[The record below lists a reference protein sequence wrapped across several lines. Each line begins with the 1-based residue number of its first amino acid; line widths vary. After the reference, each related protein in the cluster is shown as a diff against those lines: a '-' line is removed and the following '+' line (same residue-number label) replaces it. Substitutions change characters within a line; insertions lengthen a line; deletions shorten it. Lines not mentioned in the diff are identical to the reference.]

1 MSRILKVSQG
11 DYRLQVQTGGNI
23 VLDTGEAAG
32 TVTITG
38 NLDVLGT
45 QTIIESVNSYINDNI
60 IQLNY
65 NPNDPY
71 SGDGIN
77 SALGYQAGIE
87 IGRGSRDWALL
98 VFSEQVSH
106 YDTIVSDDVVGT
118 FQLKTRNNATNA
130 TALSG
135 IQLRT
140 IATDG
145 TADLAFDLGNGT
157 PVMKVVN
164 TTNYEA
170 RVLDPDH
177 IPNKKYVND
186 YVSATGGVA
195 NVTLIH
201 YPLTGTYSSSAE
213 CTNTTINF
221 IVGLQLKAQISSNGV
236 AVDQLALAGDTIS
249 NSGLNNLILTATNN
263 NVEVDAIINL
273 NNQGSNPTAVS
284 GTTKL
289 YTKSSEGAGR
299 TGIYFTN
306 DTDYG
311 TNSYNNDELVSKN
324 RAVLLSIL
332 L

>member
-23 VLDTGEAAG
+23 ILDTGSAAG

-45 QTIIESVNSYINDNI
+45 QTIVESTNSYINDNI

-65 NPNDPY
+65 NPNNPY
-71 SGDGIN
+71 AGDGIS

-87 IGRGSRDWALL
+87 IGRGSRDWAEF
-98 VFSEQVSH
+98 VFSEQVTH
-106 YDTIVSDDVVGT
+106 YDTLLSSNVTGT
-118 FQLKTRNNATNA
+118 FQVKTRNNATNS

-145 TADLAFDLGNGT
+145 TADLAFDLGNSV
-157 PVMKVVN
+157 PVLKIVN
-164 TTNYEA
+164 STNYEA
-170 RVLDPDH
+170 RVTDPNH
-177 IPNKKYVND
+177 IPNKKFVND
-186 YVSATGGVA
+186 YVSATNGVA

-201 YPLTGTYSSSAE
+201 YPLTGTYSSSVE

-221 IVGLQLKAQISSNGV
+221 AVGLQLRAQISTAGV
-236 AVDQLALAGDTIS
+236 AIDSLFLSGDTLS
-249 NSGLNNLILTATNN
+249 NSGLNNLVLTATNN
-263 NVEVDAIINL
+263 NVEVNAVLNL
-273 NNQGSNPTAVS
+273 DNQGADPSAVS
-284 GTTKL
+284 GKTKL
-289 YTKSSEGAGR
+289 YTKSSEGPGR
-299 TGIYFTN
+299 TGIYFV
-306 DTDYG
+306 
-311 TNSYNNDELVSKN
+311 NNTPNADELVSKN

>member
-23 VLDTGEAAG
+23 ILDTGSAAG

-45 QTIIESVNSYINDNI
+45 QTIVESTNSYINDNI

-65 NPNDPY
+65 NPNNPY
-71 SGDGIN
+71 NGDGIS

-87 IGRGSRDWALL
+87 IGRGSRDWAEF
-98 VFSEQVSH
+98 VFSEQVTH
-106 YDTIVSDDVVGT
+106 YDTLLSSNVTGT
-118 FQLKTRNNATNA
+118 FQVKTRNNATNS

-145 TADLAFDLGNGT
+145 TADLAFDLGNGV
-157 PVMKVVN
+157 PVMKIVN

-170 RVLDPDH
+170 RVTDPNH
-177 IPNKKYVND
+177 IPNKKFIND
-186 YVSATGGVA
+186 YVSATNGVA
-195 NVTLIH
+195 DVTLIH
-201 YPLTGTYSSSAE
+201 YPLTGTYSSSVE

-221 IVGLQLKAQISSNGV
+221 AVGLQLRAQISTAGV
-236 AVDQLALAGDTIS
+236 AIDRLTFAGDTVS
-249 NSGLNNLILTATNN
+249 NSGANNLVISATNN
-263 NVEVDAIINL
+263 NVEINSVLNL
-273 NNQGSNPTAVS
+273 NNQGSDPSAIA
-284 GTTKL
+284 GKTKL
-289 YTKSSEGAGR
+289 YTKSSEGPGR
-299 TGIYFTN
+299 TGIYFV
-306 DTDYG
+306 
-311 TNSYNNDELVSKN
+311 NNTPNADELVSKN

>member
-23 VLDTGEAAG
+23 ILDTGSAAG

-45 QTIIESVNSYINDNI
+45 QTIVESTNSYINDNI

-65 NPNDPY
+65 NPNNPY
-71 SGDGIN
+71 NGDGI
-77 SALGYQAGIE
+77 SSTLGYQAGIE
-87 IGRGSRDWALL
+87 IGRGSRDWALF
-98 VFSEQVSH
+98 VFSEQVTH
-106 YDTIVSDDVVGT
+106 YDTLLSSNVTGT
-118 FQLKTRNNATNA
+118 FQVKTRNNSTNA

-145 TADLAFDLGNGT
+145 TADLAFDLGNGV
-157 PVMKVVN
+157 PVMKIVN

-170 RVLDPDH
+170 RVTDPNH
-177 IPNKKYVND
+177 IPNKKFIND
-186 YVSATGGVA
+186 YVSATNGVA
-195 NVTLIH
+195 DVTLIH
-201 YPLTGTYSSSAE
+201 YPLTGTYSSSVE

-221 IVGLQLKAQISSNGV
+221 AVGLQLRAQISTAGV
-236 AVDQLALAGDTIS
+236 AIDRLTFAGDTVS
-249 NSGLNNLILTATNN
+249 NSGANNLVISATNN
-263 NVEVDAIINL
+263 NVEINSVLNL
-273 NNQGSNPTAVS
+273 NNQGSDPSAIA
-284 GTTKL
+284 GKTKL

-299 TGIYFTN
+299 TGIYFV
-306 DTDYG
+306 
-311 TNSYNNDELVSKN
+311 NNTPNADELVSKN

>member
-23 VLDTGEAAG
+23 ILDTGSAAG

-45 QTIIESVNSYINDNI
+45 QTIVESTNSYINDNI

-65 NPNDPY
+65 NPNNPY
-71 SGDGIN
+71 NGDGI
-77 SALGYQAGIE
+77 SSTLGYQAGIE
-87 IGRGSRDWALL
+87 IGRGSRDWAEF
-98 VFSEQVSH
+98 VFSEQVNH
-106 YDTIVSDDVVGT
+106 YDTLLNSSVVGT
-118 FQLKTRNNATNA
+118 FQVKTRNNATTS

-145 TADLAFDLGNGT
+145 TADLAFDLGNGV
-157 PVMKVVN
+157 PVMKIVN
-164 TTNYEA
+164 STNYEA
-170 RVLDPDH
+170 RVTDPNH
-177 IPNKKYVND
+177 IPNKKFVND
-186 YVSATGGVA
+186 YVSATSGVA

-201 YPLTGTYSSSAE
+201 YPLVGTYSSSVE
-213 CTNTTINF
+213 CTNTTINLA
-221 IVGLQLKAQISSNGV
+221 VGLQLRAQISSSGV
-236 AVDQLALAGDTIS
+236 AIDQLTFASDTIS
-249 NSGLNNLILTATNN
+249 NSGLNNLVLTATNN
-263 NVEVDAIINL
+263 NVEINAVMNLDNQASDPSAI
-273 NNQGSNPTAVS
+273 S
-284 GTTKL
+284 GKTKL

-299 TGIYFTN
+299 TGIYFV
-306 DTDYG
+306 
-311 TNSYNNDELVSKN
+311 NNTPNADELVSKN

>member
-23 VLDTGEAAG
+23 ILDTGSAAG

-45 QTIIESVNSYINDNI
+45 QTIVESTNSYINDNI

-65 NPNDPY
+65 NPNNPY
-71 SGDGIN
+71 NGDGI
-77 SALGYQAGIE
+77 SSTLGYQAGIE

-98 VFSEQVSH
+98 VFSEQVTH
-106 YDTIVSDDVVGT
+106 YDTLLSSNVTGT
-118 FQLKTRNNATNA
+118 FQVKTRNNATDS

-145 TADLAFDLGNGT
+145 TADLAFDLGNGV

-164 TTNYEA
+164 TVNYEA
-170 RVLDPDH
+170 RVTDPNH
-177 IPNKKYVND
+177 IPNKKFVND

-201 YPLTGTYSSSAE
+201 YPLTGTYSSSVE

-221 IVGLQLKAQISSNGV
+221 AVGLQLRAQISTAGV
-236 AVDQLALAGDTIS
+236 AIDNLFLSGDTIS
-249 NSGLNNLILTATNN
+249 NSGLNNLVLTATNN
-263 NVEVDAIINL
+263 NVEVNAVLNL
-273 NNQGSNPTAVS
+273 DNQGVDPSAIA
-284 GTTKL
+284 GKTKL
-289 YTKSSEGAGR
+289 YTKSSEGPGR
-299 TGIYFTN
+299 TGIYFV
-306 DTDYG
+306 
-311 TNSYNNDELVSKN
+311 NNTPNADELVSKN

>member
-1 MSRILKVSQG
+1 MSRILKVSQS
-11 DYRLQVQTGGNI
+11 DYRLQVQAGGNI
-23 VLDTGEAAG
+23 ILDTGEAVG

-45 QTIIESVNSYINDNI
+45 QTVIESVNSYINDNI

-71 SGDGIN
+71 SGDGIS

-87 IGRGSRDWALL
+87 IGRGSRDWAEF

-106 YDTIVSDDVVGT
+106 YDTLVSDDVVGT
-118 FQLKTRNNATNA
+118 FQIKTRNNTTNA

-145 TADLAFDLGNGT
+145 TADLAFDMGNSV
-157 PVMKVVN
+157 PVLKVVN
-164 TTNYEA
+164 SLNYES
-170 RVLDPDH
+170 RVTDPDH

-201 YPLTGTYSSSAE
+201 YPLTGTYSSSVE

-221 IVGLQLKAQISSNGV
+221 AVGLQLRAQISSGGV
-236 AVDQLALAGDTIS
+236 SIDRLTFAGDTIS
-249 NSGLNNLILTATNN
+249 NSGLNNLVLTATNN
-263 NVEVDAIINL
+263 NVEIDAMFNL
-273 NNQGSNPTAVS
+273 SNQVIDPAAVA
-284 GTTKL
+284 GKTKL

-306 DTDYG
+306 NTAYG
-311 TNSYNNDELVSKN
+311 ANAYNNDELVSKN

>member
-23 VLDTGEAAG
+23 ILDTGSAAG

-45 QTIIESVNSYINDNI
+45 QTIVESTNSYINDNI

-65 NPNDPY
+65 NPNNPY
-71 SGDGIN
+71 NGDGI
-77 SALGYQAGIE
+77 SSTLGYQAGIE
-87 IGRGSRDWALL
+87 IGRGSRDWALF
-98 VFSEQVSH
+98 VFSEQVTH
-106 YDTIVSDDVVGT
+106 YDTLLGSNVTGT
-118 FQLKTRNNATNA
+118 FQVKTRNNATNA

-145 TADLAFDLGNGT
+145 TADLAFDLGNGV
-157 PVMKVVN
+157 PVMKIVN

-170 RVLDPDH
+170 RVTDPNH
-177 IPNKKYVND
+177 IPNKKFIND
-186 YVSATGGVA
+186 YVSATNGVA
-195 NVTLIH
+195 DVTLIH
-201 YPLTGTYSSSAE
+201 YPLTGTYSSSVE

-221 IVGLQLKAQISSNGV
+221 AVGLQLRAQISTAGV
-236 AVDQLALAGDTIS
+236 AIDRLTFAGDTVS
-249 NSGLNNLILTATNN
+249 NSGANNLVISATNN
-263 NVEVDAIINL
+263 NVEINSVLNL
-273 NNQGSNPTAVS
+273 NNQGSDPSAVS
-284 GTTKL
+284 GKTKI

-299 TGIYFTN
+299 TGIYFV
-306 DTDYG
+306 
-311 TNSYNNDELVSKN
+311 NNTPNADELVSKN
-324 RAVLLSIL
+324 RAILLSIL